1 MGKMF
6 CYAPNRKPP
15 CRPTEGLP
23 AILKH
28 PHQQICRAS
37 TDRLG
42 HNLQGAHFN
51 QRHAPFLS
59 WAESCL
65 DEKETWCIRSS
76 VGLGRKEGLIWYPR
90 CWWCLF
96 SWNGLYWLLL
106 MMQKT
111 EAEGQFVS
119 ANNFILV
126 NDFSSRLVSYC
137 CFATVPHCT
146 CWHRVYTRF
155 HIQHTKGLPILS
167 THQVDDVECHAH
179 VFADGND
186 HSTAWLLLL
195 PPFPCW
201 PPLTLHL
208 DPLGPEHKCPLCVH
222 HHKHM
227 PPLRLN
233 DCREAL

>member
-6 CYAPNRKPP
+6 CYGPNRKPP
-15 CRPTEGLP
+15 CRPAEGLP

-51 QRHAPFLS
+51 QRHASFLS
-59 WAESCL
+59 WADSCL

-76 VGLGRKEGLIWYPR
+76 VGLGRKGGLIWYPR
-90 CWWCLF
+90 CWRCLF

-106 MMQKT
+106 MKQKT
-111 EAEGQFVS
+111 EAEGQLVS

-126 NDFSSRLVSYC
+126 TCFPPDLSFIDVLPRSLTAHVDTRYTQDF
-137 CFATVPHCT
+137 PNIQ
-146 CWHRVYTRF
+146 RVF
-155 HIQHTKGLPILS
+155 PILQ

-179 VFADGND
+179 VMTIPQHDCSSFP
-186 HSTAWLLLL
+186 HSPAG
-195 PPFPCW
+195 
-201 PPLTLHL
+201 LHS
-208 DPLGPEHKCPLCVH
+208 HCT
-222 HHKHM
+222 
-227 PPLRLN
+227 
-233 DCREAL
+233 